1 MLDKKQNTGW
11 LFFHWEPKYKISK
24 PKRAGFLR
32 YGMHKKSLMNGQ
44 TVGWTNEGKII
55 CHINFIRNWGQKQ
68 VIYSSLPILF
78 IKFQGSSFN
87 NFEIFCSQGKH
98 AQIYKGPLLMKYFSE
113 FTKKLI
119 RSSTH
124 HYQSIHQ
131 VSSL

>member
-1 MLDKKQNTGW
+1 MTGTGTGTQTQTW
-11 LFFHWEPKYKISK
+11 TTGVTTIALLV
-24 PKRAGFLR
+24 LR
-32 YGMHKKSLMNGQ
+32 TGELKSLMNGQ
-44 TVGWTNEGKII
+44 TVGRTNEGKII
-55 CHINFIRNWGQKQ
+55 CPINFIRNWEHNQ
-68 VIYSSLPILF
+68 VIYSSLPIYS
-78 IKFQGSSFN
+78 SSFKAPASIV
-87 NFEIFCSQGKH
+87 FEIFCSQGKH